1 MFLEE
6 DESDGDGDGDDEIKK
21 DAIEE
26 REIINEDEGNR
37 RKMR

>member
-6 DESDGDGDGDDEIKK
+6 DESDSDSDDEIKK

>member
-6 DESDGDGDGDDEIKK
+6 DESDGDSDDEIKK

>member
-6 DESDGDGDGDDEIKK
+6 DESDGDGDDEIKK

>member
-6 DESDGDGDGDDEIKK
+6 DESDSDDEIKK